1 MEKTLSATKSN
12 YTMMRIAITGPES
25 TGKTTLAQELAKHYN
40 CSWVPEYA
48 RYYLEKSTG
57 LYVQKD
63 LDIIAKGQLDAWD
76 QLKTEPLCFYDT
88 EMLVMKVWSEFK
100 YKQLSSYLSNAL
112 ANQQIDLFLL
122 CKPDIEWEEDELR
135 EHPEERERLFEIYL
149 SELEKLAIP
158 FKIIKGQYAER
169 TASAIQFV
177 NEFLKSNE
185 KA

>member
-1 MEKTLSATKSN
+1 
-12 YTMMRIAITGPES
+12 MMRIAITGPES
-25 TGKTTLAQELAKHYN
+25 TGKTTLAQALAKHYN

-48 RYYLEKSTG
+48 RYYLEKKSG
-57 LYVQKD
+57 SYNQQD
-63 LDIIAKGQLDAWD
+63 LDEIAKGQLESWNKQKNEA
-76 QLKTEPLCFYDT
+76 LCFYDT

-100 YKQLSSYLSNAL
+100 YNKLSSYISA
-112 ANQQIDLFLL
+112 AFENQQIDLFLL
-122 CKPDIEWEEDELR
+122 CKLDIEWEEDELR

-177 NEFLKSNE
+177 DEFLKSN
-185 KA
+185 